1 MDSTYKK
8 VFGGNT
14 IKAKRIELV
23 LKENAIDP
31 IIKDESES
39 ARLAGFGT
47 PQPEMVELFVHQD
60 QEERA
65 LSLISELDWEA

>member
-1 MDSTYKK
+1 MNSAYIK

-14 IKAKRIELV
+14 IKAKRIELI

-47 PQPEMVELFVHQD
+47 PQPEMVEIFVHQD
-60 QEERA
+60 QEGRA
-65 LSLISELDWEA
+65 LSLISGLDWEE